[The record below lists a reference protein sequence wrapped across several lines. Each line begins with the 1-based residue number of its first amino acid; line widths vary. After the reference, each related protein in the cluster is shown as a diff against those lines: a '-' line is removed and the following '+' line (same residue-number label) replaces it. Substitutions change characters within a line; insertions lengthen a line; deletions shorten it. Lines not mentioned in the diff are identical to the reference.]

1 MRYGISGAAAM
12 IYALLF
18 FSAHEPVHAASAAAN
33 YPSRPIR
40 IIQPA
45 PPGGASDVVLRTV
58 AQQLSGA
65 WGQPVVVDNRPGA
78 HGLIANEI
86 AARAMPDGYTLLY
99 GTVGTL
105 SINSGLY
112 KKLPYRMP
120 EDFSPVTQFV
130 DQANLV
136 LVNAALPVKSL
147 GQLVQLAKSKPGQ
160 LSFSSAG
167 SGSATHLGP
176 EMFRIRA
183 GIDLRHVPYKGAAAA
198 AVALAGGEVQVL
210 FVSPVTATPF
220 ILSGRIR
227 ALAVSTEKRLAQMPD
242 LPTIAESGYPG
253 FSYGA
258 WSGLLAPARTP
269 KPVVINLHAQ
279 ITDLL
284 KSQELRELIAKD
296 GASATWSESPEAFAK
311 LIRSEVARW
320 SEVIEKTGARIE

>member
-1 MRYGISGAAAM
+1 MRFVTWGAAGLVT
-12 IYALLF
+12 ALLYIP
-18 FSAHEPVHAASAAAN
+18 AQEPVHAASAAAN

-40 IIQPA
+40 ILQPA
-45 PPGGASDVVLRTV
+45 PPGGASDVILRTV
-58 AQQLSGA
+58 AQKLSGTWA
-65 WGQPVVVDNRPGA
+65 QPVVVDNRPGA

-86 AARAMPDGYTLLY
+86 AARALPDGYTLLY

-112 KKLPYRMP
+112 KKLLYRMP

-136 LVNAALPVKSL
+136 LVNASLPAKSL
-147 GQLVQLAKSKPGQ
+147 GELVQLAKSKPGQ

-183 GIDLRHVPYKGAAAA
+183 GIDMRHVPYKGAAAA

-220 ILSGRIR
+220 ITAGRIR
-227 ALAVSTEKRLAQMPD
+227 ALAVSTAKRLAQMPD

-253 FSYGA
+253 FAYGA
-258 WSGLLAPARTP
+258 WSGLLAPAKTP
-269 KPVVINLHAQ
+269 KPVVDKLHSQ
-279 ITDLL
+279 LVGLL
-284 KSQELRELIAKD
+284 KSQELRELIARD
-296 GASATWSESPEAFAK
+296 GANAAWSESPEVFAQ
-311 LIRSEVARW
+311 LIRSEIARW
-320 SEVIEKTGARIE
+320 TKVIEQTGARIE